1 MTACAAT
8 FWSTAI
14 CSSVNGR
21 ISWPY
26 TEIAPRSE
34 SSERNP
40 TVRRDR
46 HRRTSTRIRAQG
58 GMKRAERGSKSGL
71 VVGERFKRA
80 AGDRAAG
87 WYRGCAKVSQ
97 LGSNDK
103 ELAYSAPSPLLSGGG
118 AQNLRGNIGHFVVVL
133 TFPKP
138 GVTGSSPV
146 GDAIFHR
153 PISQSNRRLNPGSPG
168 CGSSHPEPCDQA
180 NICRQGLKAVVP
192 FARI

>member
-1 MTACAAT
+1 
-8 FWSTAI
+8 
-14 CSSVNGR
+14 
-21 ISWPY
+21 
-26 TEIAPRSE
+26 
-34 SSERNP
+34 
-40 TVRRDR
+40 
-46 HRRTSTRIRAQG
+46 
-58 GMKRAERGSKSGL
+58 MKRAERGSKSGL

-138 GVTGSSPV
+138 GITGSSPV
-146 GDAIFHR
+146 GDATPPSSR
-153 PISQSNRRLNPGSPG
+153 QNA
-168 CGSSHPEPCDQA
+168 SHPQKHWAFRRSGGTEPECKR
-180 NICRQGLKAVVP
+180 CLR
-192 FARI
+192 